1 MRLINKAIPLSV
13 SLALV
18 AVTVGGC
25 QSGAASRSAVT
36 PSYILLYRSG
46 DYDGALKAAKAL
58 PASFHGSERLIA
70 GMSLAAMD
78 KPEDAKIWLQPLTS
92 SSDRNIRGRAK
103 ATMGLILAE
112 QESHTDA
119 ARLLSQA
126 SEDLAGPQRG
136 WAAHY
141 GAQEFT
147 HAGDNLRADRLKA
160 VSSLSGPSGV
170 APTISGNFT
179 VQLGSFSSRSRAQSR
194 ARDTANAASDA
205 GLDSPRVE
213 ITITGN
219 RPYYAVR
226 VGRFGTSDDA
236 RAASIKFPG
245 DTAVIRAN

>member
-1 MRLINKAIPLSV
+1 MRSMNKAIQLCISIAL
-13 SLALV
+13 LAI
-18 AVTVGGC
+18 TMGGC
-25 QSGAASRSAVT
+25 QTGASSRSAVT
-36 PSYILLYRSG
+36 SSYVSLYRSG
-46 DYDGALKAAKAL
+46 DYDGALRAAKAF
-58 PASFHGSERLIA
+58 PTTYHGSERLIA
-70 GMSLAAMD
+70 GMSLAALD

-92 SSDRNIRGRAK
+92 SSDRHIRGRAK

-112 QESHTDA
+112 EDAHTDA

-126 SEDLAGPQRG
+126 SDDLAGPQRG

-141 GAQEFT
+141 GAQEFA
-147 HAGDNLRADRLKA
+147 HAGDNLRADRLRA
-160 VSSLSGPSGV
+160 ISSLRGPSGTV
-170 APTISGNFT
+170 ATVTGNFT

-194 ARDTANAASDA
+194 ARDTANAASNA

-226 VGRFGTSDDA
+226 VGRFGTSDAA